1 MGGFPKGMSIAMAEP
16 ERSAVDLESGITD
29 DPGRESRSV
38 AQLNMLHTLA
48 ARLARLTDPDAI
60 GQAITGELGTIIDYH
75 NCRIYL
81 LDEQRALLVPV
92 ALRGR
97 LGEYEDETFEELV
110 TAMGEGITGRVA
122 ELGESF
128 STPNAMDVEWSVTI
142 EGTDDID
149 ESMMAVPMKYG
160 DRVVGVIVLSK
171 LGVGQFDDGDLRL
184 LEVLAPH
191 AGAAFEN
198 ARLLRLEREEAE
210 RSAGLVRLSTS
221 LTSTRDLPGVMRTV
235 TEALPEVIDCAL
247 AAAFVQEQ
255 ETGSFRMIAA
265 VGHDPTIPMRPSQ
278 DVTPF
283 PRDIAA
289 SLLRSTT
296 EPFVV
301 EAETF
306 MSVPREY
313 LVTDVAR
320 RALVVP
326 LRWDPDGFGA
336 LSILAPDDEA
346 TFGER
351 EYRLAKGVA
360 DITSLA
366 LGTATRFH
374 ELERFHDLVEG
385 LDAVFWEADA
395 TSLQFTFLSS
405 RAEQLLGPDLSDWR
419 SAARTWGQHVLAQDR
434 REAEHRLRELVRAG
448 HGGALEYR
456 AATGDESAW
465 LRDIVGLVRGRS
477 GEIEQIRGLMVD
489 ITERKRAEHALRWS
503 ERKYSEA
510 FEREREATSRL
521 RNLDEMKNTFLEA
534 VSHDLR
540 TPLTSILGSAI
551 TLEQSELELPRED
564 AVDLVRRIA
573 ANARKLERLLGD
585 LLDLDRL
592 QRGIVTPQRR
602 PTDVGALVRLV
613 CSQTEVLGER
623 PVELDLEPVIASV
636 DAAKVERI
644 VENLLVNA
652 ARHTSP
658 GVSLW
663 VRVRPGAGGVLLTV
677 EDDGPGVPE
686 AMREAIFEPFRQVPE
701 AAHPSPGVGIGL
713 SLVARFAELHGG
725 RAWVEERE
733 GGGASFRVLLPEG
746 GPDDDRGEPHP

>member
-16 ERSAVDLESGITD
+16 EPTAVDLET
-29 DPGRESRSV
+29 PGTEAGRTPESRSV

-60 GQAITGELGTIIDYH
+60 GAAITGELGTIIEYH

-81 LDEQRALLVPV
+81 LDEERTSLVPV
-92 ALRGR
+92 ALRGQ
-97 LGEYEDETFEELV
+97 LGAYEDETFEELV
-110 TAMGEGITGRVA
+110 TELGEGITGRVA

-142 EGTDDID
+142 PGTDDID

-171 LGVGQFDDGDLRL
+171 LGIAQFDDEDLRL

-198 ARLLRLEREEAE
+198 AALLRLEREAAE
-210 RSAGLVRLSTS
+210 RSAALLRLSTS
-221 LTSTRDLPGVMRTV
+221 LTSAHGLAGIMHTV
-235 TEALPEVIDCAL
+235 TAALPDVIDCAMV
-247 AAAFVQEQ
+247 AAFVQDRV
-255 ETGSFRMIAA
+255 TGAFTMVDAA
-265 VGHDPTIPMRPSQ
+265 GHDPAIPMRAPEEVSPVPSEL
-278 DVTPF
+278 
-283 PRDIAA
+283 AG
-289 SLLRSTT
+289 SLLLSTSD
-296 EPFVV
+296 PFVL
-301 EAETF
+301 EADVF
-306 MSVPREY
+306 RAAPREY

-336 LSILAPDDEA
+336 LSILAPNDEA
-346 TFGER
+346 TFGDR
-351 EYRLAKGVA
+351 EHRLAKGVA
-360 DITSLA
+360 DITGLA

-385 LDAVFWEADA
+385 LDAVFWEAGAD
-395 TSLQFTFLSS
+395 SLLFSFLSS
-405 RAEQLLGPDLSDWR
+405 RAEQLLGPELADWR
-419 SAARTWGQHVLAQDR
+419 ATPRTWGEHILAEDR
-434 REAEHRLRELVRAG
+434 QAATSRLRELARAG
-448 HGGALEYR
+448 RGGALEYR
-456 AATGDESAW
+456 AAGPGDEPAW
-465 LRDIVGLVRGRS
+465 LRDIVAMVRAPS
-477 GEIEQIRGLMVD
+477 GEIEQIRGLVVD

-551 TLEQSELELPRED
+551 TLEQSELELPRAD

-585 LLDLDRL
+585 LLE
-592 QRGIVTPQRR
+592 PR
-602 PTDVGALVRLV
+602 P
-613 CSQTEVLGER
+613 
-623 PVELDLEPVIASV
+623 P
-636 DAAKVERI
+636 
-644 VENLLVNA
+644 A
-652 ARHTSP
+652 ARDRHPPAPSDGRRRARATGLQPERDPRRSIGRTGPRTASSP
-658 GVSLW
+658 PSM
-663 VRVRPGAGGVLLTV
+663 RP
-677 EDDGPGVPE
+677 
-686 AMREAIFEPFRQVPE
+686 R
-701 AAHPSPGVGIGL
+701 S
-713 SLVARFAELHGG
+713 S
-725 RAWVEERE
+725 
-733 GGGASFRVLLPEG
+733 ASSRTCS
-746 GPDDDRGEPHP
+746 